1 MCGLQG
7 VFDEVLGV
15 KYCRQFIRAIVLN
28 IEQTSMPNNS
38 QSDSNSQSDT
48 EMPRG
53 RAKIFYNNSREN
65 PTRVKPHPIA
75 GFAIEGHREALRY
88 RLEYFQL

>member
-1 MCGLQG
+1 MPMP
-7 VFDEVLGV
+7 
-15 KYCRQFIRAIVLN
+15 N
-28 IEQTSMPNNS
+28 SEQKSMPN
-38 QSDSNSQSDT
+38 NSQSDT